1 MPPEPFS
8 QSTQELNQDLDK
20 LRAQFRSGVR
30 GHAKC
35 LIIRAHKILPFK
47 KGKTIRSA
55 NLGKTGIC
63 QIIYSEFQILS

>member
-8 QSTQELNQDLDK
+8 QSSQELNQDK
-20 LRAQFRSGVR
+20 LRVQFRSGVR
-30 GHAKC
+30 EHAKC
-35 LIIRAHKILPFK
+35 LIIGAQKILLFK
-47 KGKTIRSA
+47 KGKTVSSA